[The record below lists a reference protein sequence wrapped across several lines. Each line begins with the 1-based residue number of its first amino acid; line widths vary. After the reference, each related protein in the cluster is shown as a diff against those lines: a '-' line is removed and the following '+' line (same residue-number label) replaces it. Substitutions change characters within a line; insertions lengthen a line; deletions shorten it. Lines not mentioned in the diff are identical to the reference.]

1 MLLAL
6 ASASRAIQ
14 IQHLDISQIG
24 RLPYQ
29 YKFVYTKLHKSWRKG
44 KLPPP
49 PPAVSV
55 SLFMLRIRTCVS

>member
-44 KLPPP
+44 KLPAPP
-49 PPAVSV
+49 RQCQF
-55 SLFMLRIRTCVS
+55 LCLC